1 MTDHREKFTFLYK
14 TRGGGGEPGKLFQV
28 LKLTRMKY
36 ASFCVYGVKMSFGI
50 TREGAG

>member
-1 MTDHREKFTFLYK
+1 MTDHRENFKLFIQNTL
-14 TRGGGGEPGKLFQV
+14 GGESGKLFQV

-36 ASFCVYGVKMSFGI
+36 ASFYIYGVKMSFGI